1 MGSPPTPTDWS
12 WWGHVTYFWNFWT
25 SSLSRER
32 FELQTSNLAC
42 RLVTGDTNNK
52 NEKLGQKAGKGSRD
66 ATFEILGPRAGFTQR
81 PLFRKKCGNPS
92 LSREW
97 FELETTLLYEN
108 DTNSDSALT
117 LFNWNWFQHYTAVA
131 LYVCDRHVFP
141 FYLRKR
147 RCGLFVNKHRMLAAS
162 VKIVY
167 ACCAWFSVLKL
178 KFWFSA
184 AA

>member
-66 ATFEILGPRAGFTQR
+66 ATFEILGPRAGFTLSDPCLEKNVGTPPYLGSGSSWKRLYFTKMILTVTVHWRYLTETDFNIIQQSHCMFAIDMFF
-81 PLFRKKCGNPS
+81 LFICESVDVVYS
-92 LSREW
+92 L
-97 FELETTLLYEN
+97 
-108 DTNSDSALT
+108 TN
-117 LFNWNWFQHYTAVA
+117 
-131 LYVCDRHVFP
+131 
-141 FYLRKR
+141 
-147 RCGLFVNKHRMLAAS
+147 
-162 VKIVY
+162 I
-167 ACCAWFSVLKL
+167 AC
-178 KFWFSA
+178 
-184 AA
+184 